1 MERMT
6 SVNRILVTLIQALFV
21 IFITVDIRSL
31 LKKVS
36 LGKRRVLETGG
47 AK

>member
-31 LKKVS
+31 LKKIS
-36 LGKRRVLETGG
+36 FGKGRILETGG